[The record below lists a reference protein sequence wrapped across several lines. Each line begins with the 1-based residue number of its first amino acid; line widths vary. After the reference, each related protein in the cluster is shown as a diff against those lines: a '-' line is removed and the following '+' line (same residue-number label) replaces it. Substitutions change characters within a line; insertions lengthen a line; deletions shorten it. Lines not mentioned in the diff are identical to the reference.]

1 MKIDAHQHFWK
12 YDPIRDAWIDD
23 KMNAIQRDFMPEDLQ
38 PELENNGLAGC
49 IAVQATESKAET
61 RFLLDLAERHTWVK
75 KVVGWIDLRSRKIE
89 IELEAY
95 SPEVKLAGFRKI
107 LQSLPPE
114 EMEDRALLKGIGH
127 LEKYGYT
134 YDILIYPKHLEA
146 VYHLVKKFPN
156 QAFVLDHMAKPD
168 IKNGEFKIWNKG
180 IKQLASLPNVSCK
193 VSGMVT
199 EADWEN
205 WQKEDFK
212 PYLDAVAESF
222 GVERM
227 MYGSDWPV
235 CLLAGSYTQVHD
247 LAMDY
252 FQKFSPAEQQMV
264 FGENACRFYGV

>member
-12 YDPIRDAWIDD
+12 YDPIRDSWISDEM
-23 KMNAIQRDFMPEDLQ
+23 KAIRRDFMPEDLK
-38 PELENNGLAGC
+38 PELDLRGISGC
-49 IAVQATESKAET
+49 IAIQADQSEAET
-61 RFLLDLAERHTWVK
+61 RFLLDLAEMHTWIK
-75 KVVGWIDLRSRKIE
+75 KVVGWVDLRSGKIE
-89 IELEAY
+89 VELEAY
-95 SPEVKLAGFRKI
+95 SSEVKLVGFRKI

-114 EMEDRALLKGIGH
+114 EMEDRAFLNGIRL

-146 VYHLVKKFPN
+146 AYHLVKKFPN
-156 QAFVLDHMAKPD
+156 QAFVLDHLAKPD

-180 IKQLASLPNVSCK
+180 IKQLAALPNISCK

-199 EADWEN
+199 EADWGN

-235 CLLAGSYTQVHD
+235 SLLAGSYAQVHD

-252 FQKFSPAEQQMV
+252 FREFSPAEQNMV
-264 FGENACRFYGV
+264 FGENACRFYGL